1 MKLGMI
7 GRLFPLL
14 LGKTVYGYTAKAL
27 PGMDVRAFKKRLMK
41 EYKAMV
47 ARTPGVGSMKELI

>member
-1 MKLGMI
+1 MIQKRRKFSVKLGMI

-27 PGMDVRAFKKRLMK
+27 PGMDVHAFKK
-41 EYKAMV
+41 
-47 ARTPGVGSMKELI
+47 G